1 MRAKLV
7 RIDINRQMG
16 TPSMSDYVEIIYPQ
30 SMTAKLMKNGEVIA
44 EYKVAQC
51 DGCALVTKLDA
62 FGYKIGQAG
71 EKLAWLC
78 GGCR

>member
-1 MRAKLV
+1 V
-7 RIDINRQMG
+7 GVIQ
-16 TPSMSDYVEIIYPQ
+16 MSDYVEIIYPQ

-44 EYKVAQC
+44 EYKVEQC

>member
-1 MRAKLV
+1 MHAALV
-7 RIDINRQMG
+7 R
-16 TPSMSDYVEIIYPQ
+16 PSKRRKMEAPGMSDYVEIIYPQ
-30 SMTAKLMKNGEVIA
+30 SMTAKLMHNGEVIA

-51 DGCALVTKLDA
+51 DGCALVTKIDP
-62 FGYKIGQAG
+62 FGYKIGQGG

>member
-1 MRAKLV
+1 MRTLLV
-7 RIDINRQMG
+7 RFWFKRNVAR
-16 TPSMSDYVEIIYPQ
+16 TMSDYVEIIYPQ
-30 SMTAKLMKNGEVIA
+30 SMTAKLMENGEVIA
-44 EYKVAQC
+44 EYKVIQC
-51 DGCALVTKLDA
+51 DGCAMICKLDA